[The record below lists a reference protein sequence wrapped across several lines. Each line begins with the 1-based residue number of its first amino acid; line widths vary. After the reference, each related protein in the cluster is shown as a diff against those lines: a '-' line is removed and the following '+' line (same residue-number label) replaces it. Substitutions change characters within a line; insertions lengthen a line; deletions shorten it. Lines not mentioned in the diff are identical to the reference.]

1 MIWYFLRLYSYVYY
15 INHKVMNKSHK
26 FDESLQELAYYSK
39 VISHPARLAILKFL
53 AESETGISGEISGFL
68 PLSRTTVSQHLS
80 ELRRAGLID
89 YEVNGL
95 KIIYSLNRK
104 AIKKF
109 NKSFKKFFSFIKE
122 STTDR

>member
-1 MIWYFLRLYSYVYY
+1 
-15 INHKVMNKSHK
+15 MNKSHK